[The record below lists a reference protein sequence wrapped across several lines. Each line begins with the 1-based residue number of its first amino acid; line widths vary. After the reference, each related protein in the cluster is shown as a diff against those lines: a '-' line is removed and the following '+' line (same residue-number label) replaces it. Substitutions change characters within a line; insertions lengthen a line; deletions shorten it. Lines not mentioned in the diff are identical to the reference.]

1 MMMIYFISY
10 TNIIFYIILVVIS
23 IIAGLYYTLT
33 AIQEVPG
40 LIPGYTL
47 EIFLEV

>member
-1 MMMIYFISY
+1 ML
-10 TNIIFYIILVVIS
+10 FYILLVIS
-23 IIAGLYYTLT
+23 IIVYYSLA

-40 LIPGYTL
+40 LIPGFTL

>member
-1 MMMIYFISY
+1 MDQLDRMFCI
-10 TNIIFYIILVVIS
+10 VVS
-23 IIAGLYYTLT
+23 TLT

-40 LIPGYTL
+40 PIPGYTL